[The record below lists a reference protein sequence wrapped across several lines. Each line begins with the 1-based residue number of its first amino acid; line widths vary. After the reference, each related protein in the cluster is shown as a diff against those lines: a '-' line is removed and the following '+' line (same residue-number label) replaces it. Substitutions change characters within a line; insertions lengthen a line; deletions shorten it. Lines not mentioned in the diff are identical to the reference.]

1 MYHIVLCDDENTLI
15 AELKSYLRRYADE
28 HKIEFT
34 YHVFYDG
41 TELLA
46 NYNPDFDLI
55 FLDIKM
61 SVMNGIETAQQIR
74 KTDSNVGLIFLTS
87 ITQYVWQGYEV
98 NAVNYLIKPLK
109 YVRLKME
116 LDRYFAR
123 YRGKDEQYLA
133 FSNGCGK
140 FKVLYK
146 DIRYAETNKRN
157 VLLHFEDKEQIIYQ
171 SMKEFS
177 AVLEKEPCFARC
189 HASFLVNLAYV
200 KSVENLEA
208 VLTTGERIPVS
219 QPKRKDFMI
228 KMTDYWGN
236 LL

>member
-15 AELKSYLRRYADE
+15 AELKNCLQRYAEE
-28 HKIEFT
+28 HNIEFT
-34 YHVFYDG
+34 YHIFYDG
-41 TELLA
+41 TNLLA

-61 SVMNGIETAQQIR
+61 STMDGIETAQQIR
-74 KTDSNVGLIFLTS
+74 KTDSNVGIIFLTS

-98 NAVNYLIKPLK
+98 NAVNYLLKPLK
-109 YVRLKME
+109 YVRLEME
-116 LDRYFAR
+116 LDRYFSR
-123 YRGKDEQYLA
+123 YRGKNGQYLTFA
-133 FSNGCGK
+133 NNCGK

-146 DIRYAETNKRN
+146 DIRYAETDRRN
-157 VLLHFEDKEQIIYQ
+157 VLLHFEDKQQIIYQ

-177 AVLEKEPCFARC
+177 ALLEKESCFTRC
-189 HASFLVNLAYV
+189 HASFIVNLAYV
-200 KSVENLEA
+200 RSVENLEA

-219 QPKRKDFMI
+219 QPRRKNFMI
-228 KMTDYWGN
+228 KITEYWGN